1 MNALSR
7 VGLIPNLLGLG
18 MFWGLS
24 PIVTKYLAMMH
35 VSPFMTITFSG
46 FGVGIGLFIVWRAIG
61 KVELASWRLWLF
73 GAGCAVLLNLPFGL
87 SLVLIG
93 HVPVATY
100 SIITSTT
107 PLFGYAI
114 ALFLGVE
121 RMSLA
126 RAAAI
131 ICGFA
136 GSALLLVNPDVSSGG
151 DLIPEIDIYTLAC
164 FALPLCYALYHI
176 FASRFWPKGVET
188 GAVSI
193 AESISSG
200 VLVLPFLLFFEGGAA
215 VEIPQ
220 MAFIALGA
228 VTMLWV
234 VERITFFNLVRN
246 FGPVSTV
253 QAVNLSTM
261 SSVLLG
267 HYLFGEPIDGR
278 LIVSGALVLSALWLN
293 SRAERTRESAE
304 ALA

>member
-1 MNALSR
+1 MSALSR
-7 VGLIPNLLGLG
+7 IGLIPNLLGLG

-46 FGVGIGLFIVWRAIG
+46 FGVGIGLFIVWRSIG

-73 GAGCAVLLNLPFGL
+73 GTGCAILLNMPFGL
-87 SLVLIG
+87 SLMLIG

-114 ALFLGVE
+114 ALTLGVE
-121 RMSLA
+121 RMSLS
-126 RAAAI
+126 RALAI
-131 ICGFA
+131 LCGFG
-136 GSALLLVNPDVSSGG
+136 GSALLLVNPDAANSSE
-151 DLIPEIDIYTLAC
+151 LLPVIDIYTLAC
-164 FALPLCYALYHI
+164 FALPLFYALYHV
-176 FASRFWPKGVET
+176 FASRFWPKGAET

-200 VLVLPFLLFFEGGAA
+200 VIVLPFLILIDGSSA
-215 VEIPQ
+215 VDIPQ
-220 MAFIALGA
+220 SAFIALGA
-228 VTMLWV
+228 VTLLWV

-253 QAVNLSTM
+253 QAVNLSTV

-267 HYLFGEPIDGR
+267 HFLFGEPIDAR
-278 LIVSGALVLSALWLN
+278 LIVSGALVLTALWLN
-293 SRAERTRESAE
+293 SKAERARKSAE
-304 ALA
+304 AIA